1 MVVAVEIMINMAAP
15 ANEEVPV
22 EMTNSSH
29 HIIHTTNQRIEGN
42 HLIGEVQ
49 IEVEGEEVET
59 IPLMDEE
66 DSKVSTVIDHGLLQ
80 ILAKRWRRTTRST
93 TSQTTPTKRKGER
106 RGAGRRRTLQRLSAS
121 SILRKSAVQDRTVV
135 SSTPIPRRNRY
146 HQLSPYLS
154 KSSQPHRRIQLLK
167 KRAVSQSHRSLTTT
181 WTRSP
186 PKIWSKKPKAQTR

>member
-1 MVVAVEIMINMAAP
+1 MVVAIEIMINMAAP

-80 ILAKRWRRTTRST
+80 ILAK
-93 TSQTTPTKRKGER
+93 E
-106 RGAGRRRTLQRLSAS
+106 TLMEM
-121 SILRKSAVQDRTVV
+121 VQ
-135 SSTPIPRRNRY
+135 
-146 HQLSPYLS
+146 
-154 KSSQPHRRIQLLK
+154 
-167 KRAVSQSHRSLTTT
+167 SLTLDQVD
-181 WTRSP
+181 
-186 PKIWSKKPKAQTR
+186 KIQDLNHPTEEVGVDVEGGVEEDIEEEGEAVDVAGDEDTI

>member
-1 MVVAVEIMINMAAP
+1 MVVAIEIMINMAAP

-66 DSKVSTVIDHGLLQ
+66 DSTVIDRGLLQ
-80 ILAKRWRRTTRST
+80 ILAK
-93 TSQTTPTKRKGER
+93 E
-106 RGAGRRRTLQRLSAS
+106 TLMEM
-121 SILRKSAVQDRTVV
+121 VQ
-135 SSTPIPRRNRY
+135 
-146 HQLSPYLS
+146 
-154 KSSQPHRRIQLLK
+154 
-167 KRAVSQSHRSLTTT
+167 SLTLDQVD
-181 WTRSP
+181 
-186 PKIWSKKPKAQTR
+186 KIQDLNHPTEEVVVDVEGGVEEDIEEEGEAVDVAGDEDTI